1 VAAVRDFLGMDVAY
15 ATEFADG
22 NQVFHHVRG
31 DGDAIGLYE
40 GLVIPL
46 EKTYCQRVVAGDL
59 PNVIPDTHAVA
70 GTLPQ
75 AADQAAN
82 IGAFVSVPITFS
94 DGELYGT
101 LCAASQTAHPDLE
114 PRDLQFLH
122 VFARLIADQIEL
134 QRLQDR
140 ERERAIEAT
149 AAGALMV
156 ALEARDG
163 YTGEHSDAV
172 VTLAVAVAKRL
183 GLDDERVAE
192 VRQAALLHDIG
203 KIAVPDAILNK
214 NGPLTEAEWRVMRTH
229 PISSEQI
236 ALGTEGLRH
245 LAPILRAEHER
256 WDGDGYPDRLAGDA
270 IPLAS
275 RIVFVCDAY
284 HAMTSDRPYRSALP
298 AEAAAR
304 EIAAGAQSQFCPRCA
319 RALLDVLAG

>member
-1 VAAVRDFLGMDVAY
+1 MAHSRSKVPSILPKTRCIGPPATTSSRRDIAELGDLAVSPSIERAVAAVRDFLGMDVAY

-46 EKTYCQRVVAGDL
+46 EMTYCQRVVAGEL
-59 PNVIPDTHAVA
+59 PNVIPDTRAVA

-114 PRDLQFLH
+114 PRDLQFLR

-149 AAGALMV
+149 A
-156 ALEARDG
+156 
-163 YTGEHSDAV
+163 
-172 VTLAVAVAKRL
+172 
-183 GLDDERVAE
+183 
-192 VRQAALLHDIG
+192 
-203 KIAVPDAILNK
+203 
-214 NGPLTEAEWRVMRTH
+214 
-229 PISSEQI
+229 SECS
-236 ALGTEGLRH
+236 
-245 LAPILRAEHER
+245 P
-256 WDGDGYPDRLAGDA
+256 
-270 IPLAS
+270 
-275 RIVFVCDAY
+275 V
-284 HAMTSDRPYRSALP
+284 
-298 AEAAAR
+298 
-304 EIAAGAQSQFCPRCA
+304 
-319 RALLDVLAG
+319 